1 MAKLEFNANNIKRVP
16 INRNNLFYSDESFNY
31 ELEIGKNYV
40 EQDMNQTLV
49 LYSVDNSSTNI
60 NNIYGE
66 TKTNQVRFKPPVE
79 FHCVYTIEPP
89 ELKAYDKTNNIGTY
103 MKTGKLKF
111 GVYKETLDELGIE
124 LKPGDYIGAQIN
136 EEHMEFFSLL
146 SINKGYDNEHSLFGV
161 KNLYYECNC
170 YPVDTTEFKA

>member
-89 ELKAYDKTNNIGTY
+89 ELKAYDKTKNIGTY

-146 SINKGYDNEHSLFGV
+146 SIHQPLFELYGV
-161 KNLYYECNC
+161 LHQ
-170 YPVDTTEFKA
+170 F

>member
-79 FHCVYTIEPP
+79 FHCEAWPP
-89 ELKAYDKTNNIGTY
+89 CDPRMSQYH
-103 MKTGKLKF
+103 
-111 GVYKETLDELGIE
+111 LDS
-124 LKPGDYIGAQIN
+124 K
-136 EEHMEFFSLL
+136 
-146 SINKGYDNEHSLFGV
+146 
-161 KNLYYECNC
+161 
-170 YPVDTTEFKA
+170 